1 MAGQPRAALLAE
13 VGDYEALIV
22 RSETRVD
29 AEVLAAGTRLKVV
42 TRAGAGIDNIDV
54 ATATERGIVVLNTPG
69 ANTISASEHTFG
81 MLLALVRHIPRADAT
96 LRAGAWDRRS
106 FVGTEMRG
114 KTLGVVGLG
123 RIGREVTRR
132 AQAFEMTVVAHDP
145 FVPAAVAESLG
156 LAMLPLDELLATADV
171 VTLHVPLSEAVGHL
185 LGAAELARMKRGA
198 FLVNCARGGLVD
210 EQALHAAL
218 TSGHLAGAAL
228 DVFEHEPATGSPLFG
243 LPNVVVTPHISGPS
257 LPEEIAPIFNENLRR
272 FLRGRPLRGRV
283 DIRRGY

>member
-1 MAGQPRAALLAE
+1 MPTILVSDPIAPKALDWLRARAEVTVMAGQPRAALLAE
-13 VGDYEALIV
+13 LGDYAALIV

-29 AEVLAAGTRLKVV
+29 AEVLAAGMRLKVI

-54 ATATERGIVVLNTPG
+54 AAATERGIVVLNTPG

-156 LAMLPLDELLATADV
+156 LAMLPLDELLATADI

-198 FLVNCARGGLVD
+198 FLISAARGGW
-210 EQALHAAL
+210 
-218 TSGHLAGAAL
+218 SMSGAARGA
-228 DVFEHEPATGSPLFG
+228 DQRPPRPARPGC
-243 LPNVVVTPHISGPS
+243 
-257 LPEEIAPIFNENLRR
+257 LRA
-272 FLRGRPLRGRV
+272 
-283 DIRRGY
+283 